1 MYFCEKMHNNR
12 SFGKS
17 ILFVAVLF
25 GLVLGVFIGGFV
37 ESYASNVPEKLSSYD
52 HVKENKIFLTGNSV
66 LIDTEYELRWSKF
79 EDTNSM
85 NPLIDKGHNGLE
97 FIPESI
103 EDIYVGDV
111 ISFDYRDAVYIHRI
125 VKIGT
130 DEVGRYYVTKGDNNF
145 NIDDGV
151 RRFKD
156 IQGVLF
162 GVVF

>member
-1 MYFCEKMHNNR
+1 MHYHR

-17 ILFVAVLF
+17 ILFVAILF
-25 GLVLGVFIGGFV
+25 GLVLGVFIGGFA

-52 HVKENKIFLTGNSV
+52 HVEESRISLTGNSV
-66 LIDTEYELRWSKF
+66 FIDTNYDLRWSKF

-97 FIPESI
+97 FIPTDVN
-103 EDIYVGDV
+103 DIHLGDV
-111 ISFDYRDAVYIHRI
+111 ISFGYGDEVYIHR
-125 VKIGT
+125 VVEIGK
-130 DEVGRYYVTKGDNNF
+130 DEFGIYFVTKGDNNF

-151 RRFKD
+151 RRFED